1 MKRRVQGTIG
11 FMAVTICL
19 VLVTA
24 FCVVQTVKSQC
35 AADVGELEGYYQ
47 VKEKEMVRQTRAFLQ
62 EAGYKNS
69 GVALT
74 RVVDGEGKRQYTM
87 TIHHGKIDK
96 MYEKARESLK
106 NELSAFAF
114 SAENCS
120 FSHTFLIND

>member
-19 VLVTA
+19 IFVTA
-24 FCVVQTVKSQC
+24 FCVVQTVRSQC
-35 AADVGELEGYYQ
+35 AMDTKELESYYRA
-47 VKEKEMVRQTRAFLQ
+47 KEREMVQKTSAFLQ
-62 EAGYKNS
+62 EAGFKNS
-69 GVALT
+69 GITLT
-74 RVVDGEGKRQYTM
+74 RVVDNEGNRQYTM

-96 MYEKARESLK
+96 MDEKERESLK
-106 NELSAFAF
+106 CELSAFAF

>member
-1 MKRRVQGTIG
+1 MRRRVQGTIG

-35 AADVGELEGYYQ
+35 AVEGGELESYYQ
-47 VKEKEMVRQTRAFLQ
+47 AKEAEMVRQTRDFLQ
-62 EAGYKNS
+62 RAGYKNS
-69 GVALT
+69 GVMLT
-74 RVVDGEGKRQYTM
+74 RVVDNEGKRQYTM

-96 MYEKARESLK
+96 MDEKARQDLK
-106 NELSAFAF
+106 GELSAFAF
-114 SAENCS
+114 TSENCS